1 MDAFV
6 AYRSRQL
13 QAPRA
18 LITDLSST
26 FSLPD
31 LLRGEVAE
39 DDQELED
46 LKIVC
51 LTKCT
56 GCVVMASLCSPHWS
70 LSLMNGLSLAIDT
83 CTKSTIDAAKG
94 NQCTAGTC

>member
-1 MDAFV
+1 MLCLCVFFLIQNVNLDSLNLSLANYEVNMDAFV

-13 QAPRA
+13 QAPRS

-51 LTKCT
+51 LT
-56 GCVVMASLCSPHWS
+56 
-70 LSLMNGLSLAIDT
+70 
-83 CTKSTIDAAKG
+83 
-94 NQCTAGTC
+94 